1 MITTIHFS
9 IYGKMLFKNNI
20 SEIKLKQ
27 IGLNISEQLYK
38 LTFKHQSS
46 IELTNKSN
54 LLQIN
59 INRNVS

>member
-27 IGLNISEQLYK
+27 IGLNQCIVFRIINLNYYTYK
-38 LTFKHQSS
+38 
-46 IELTNKSN
+46 II
-54 LLQIN
+54 IN
-59 INRNVS
+59 FNYKYEN